1 MKNLFKKISAL
12 VLAAIM
18 VLTMC
23 SAVFADEEVLYPT
36 ARDVA
41 TIKVENVEAG
51 ATVTAYR
58 VVEPTYIENI
68 GFKEY
73 KTVDAVKTAEG
84 TPGIADPVKPTTSE
98 ILTIANRIASG
109 AIDITKLEKLSLNN
123 SAENP
128 TTYVNNNAGAGY
140 WIVLVTG
147 NVNKVYNPMLAGVYY
162 TTGSDK
168 TMTPGRIDANDDW
181 HLNDAITYEKVV
193 EVDQTVNKKITGNTA
208 KDKKGEKGD
217 DIAVGDYTEFEVTA
231 TIPGY
236 TAAYT
241 QVTYKI
247 TDTLDETLTA
257 ENTTEH
263 PVKVYVGASEA
274 DTEKYTLS
282 VSAHEITVDFDSA
295 YAIANAGNI
304 VKLTYA
310 AKLTGT
316 TKTNFNANVNKVK
329 VTYSND
335 PTVGEDAKT
344 PTKDTAY
351 KYTYHYT
358 FELGGNVN
366 GAGSDVTTEFTK
378 TGEEVIENGPTEHK
392 PLPGAKFTLTNSKT
406 GKVYEATS
414 AENTGALNF
423 KGLDAGEYT
432 LKETEA
438 PKGYSLNSTV
448 YTVIIETTY
457 NDDGTLKDYTVTIK
471 DGTTV
476 LNKITY
482 SNNGE
487 TVERENNN
495 TTVEI
500 KNTKLS
506 SLPSTGGMGTY
517 LFTIVGV
524 VLMTCAAGV
533 FFVSRRKANK

>member
-12 VLAAIM
+12 VLTAIM

-23 SAVFADEEVLYPT
+23 SAVFADGTTLSKPSAGDKASITVN
-36 ARDVA
+36 
-41 TIKVENVEAG
+41 NVEAG

-58 VVEPTYIENI
+58 VVKPVYTNE
-68 GFKEY
+68 GFEKYE
-73 KTVDAVKTAEG
+73 TVSNVTIK
-84 TPGIADPVKPTTSE
+84 DPVKPTVVE
-98 ILTIANRIASG
+98 IVNIAKGIADGTITGLDSV
-109 AIDITKLEKLSLNN
+109 TLNLDAQTG
-123 SAENP
+123 SY
-128 TTYVNNNAGAGY
+128 TTNQAGAGY
-140 WIVLVTG
+140 WVVLVTG

-162 TTGSDK
+162 SVEGSGSSNELK
-168 TMTPGRIDANDDW
+168 NEAIDASQKW
-181 HLNDAITYEKVV
+181 ELNGSIAHEKSV
-193 EVDQTVNKKITGNTA
+193 EVDQTVNKKITDNTE
-208 KDKKGEKGD
+208 KDKKGEIGD
-217 DIAVGDYTEFEVTA
+217 DIAVGDYTKFEVTA

-263 PVKVYVGASEA
+263 PVKVYVGANEA
-274 DTEKYTLS
+274 DSAKYTLK
-282 VSAHEITVDFDSA
+282 VEDHKIIVDFDSA
-295 YAIANAGNI
+295 YAITNAGKI

-335 PTVGEDAKT
+335 PTVGEDGKT
-344 PTKDTAY
+344 PTKDTAE

-358 FELGGNVN
+358 FELGGHVN

-378 TGEEVIENGPTEHK
+378 TGEEVIQGGVTEHK
-392 PLPGAKFTLTNSKT
+392 PLPGAKFTLTNVKNT
-406 GKVYEATS
+406 NKVYTATS

-438 PKGYSLNSTV
+438 PNGYSLNSTV
-448 YTVIIETTY
+448 YTVIIDTTY
-457 NDDGTLKDYTVTIK
+457 NTDNGRLATYSVTIK
-471 DGTTV
+471 DGETL

-524 VLMTCAAGV
+524 VLMTCAAGA

>member
-18 VLTMC
+18 VLSMC
-23 SAVFADEEVLYPT
+23 TAVFAEGTILTKPT
-36 ARDVA
+36 PSDKASITVNN
-41 TIKVENVEAG
+41 IEAG

-58 VVEPTYIENI
+58 VVKPIYTNE
-68 GFKEY
+68 GFEKYE
-73 KTVDAVKTAEG
+73 TVSEVTIK
-84 TPGIADPVKPTTSE
+84 DPVKPTVVE
-98 ILTIANRIASG
+98 IVNIAKGIADGTITGLDSV
-109 AIDITKLEKLSLNN
+109 TLNLDAQTG
-123 SAENP
+123 SY
-128 TTYVNNNAGAGY
+128 TTDQAGAGY
-140 WIVLVTG
+140 WVVLVTG

-162 TTGSDK
+162 SVEGSGSSNELK
-168 TMTPGRIDANDDW
+168 NEAIDASQKW
-181 HLNDAITYEKVV
+181 RLNSVTAHDKSV
-193 EVDQTVNKKITGNTA
+193 EVDQTVNKKITKNTA
-208 KDKKGEKGD
+208 EDVKGEKGD
-217 DIAVGDYTEFEVTA
+217 DIAVDDYTEFEVTA

-236 TAAYT
+236 TAAYK

-247 TDTLDETLTA
+247 TDTLDETLTT
-257 ENTTEH
+257 ENTKDH
-263 PVKVYVGASEA
+263 PVKVYVGANEA
-274 DTEKYTLS
+274 DSTRYSLT
-282 VSAHEITVDFDSA
+282 VNAHEITVDFDSA
-295 YAIANAGNI
+295 YAIANAGSI

-423 KGLDAGEYT
+423 KGLDAGTYT
-432 LKETEA
+432 LKETKA

-457 NDDGTLKDYTVTIK
+457 NNDGTLKDYAVTIK
-471 DGTTV
+471 DGNTL

-482 SNNGE
+482 SNNGKE
-487 TVERENNN
+487 VKREKEN

-524 VLMTCAAGV
+524 VLMTCAAGA

>member
-1 MKNLFKKISAL
+1 MKNLFKKIGAL
-12 VLAAIM
+12 LVAAVM
-18 VLTMC
+18 VLSMC
-23 SAVFADEEVLYPT
+23 TAVFAD
-36 ARDVA
+36 
-41 TIKVENVEAG
+41 G
-51 ATVTAYR
+51 ATLPKPSGDDKASITVKDVEENATVKAYR
-58 VVEPTYIENI
+58 VVEPVYTNE
-68 GFKEY
+68 GFEKY
-73 KTVDAVKTAEG
+73 QKVSNKKVT
-84 TPGIADPVKPTTSE
+84 IADPVKPTVVEIVNIAKGIAEGTITGLTSVT
-98 ILTIANRIASG
+98 LTRNAQSG
-109 AIDITKLEKLSLNN
+109 DY
-123 SAENP
+123 
-128 TTYVNNNAGAGY
+128 TTDQAGAGY
-140 WIVLVTG
+140 WVVLVTG

-162 TTGSDK
+162 SVEGSGSSNELK
-168 TMTPGRIDANDDW
+168 
-181 HLNDAITYEKVV
+181 NDAIYASKKWKLNNVEAHDKSV
-193 EVDQTVNKKITGNTA
+193 EVDQTVNKKITQNTA
-208 KDKKGEKGD
+208 KDIKNEKGD
-217 DIAVGDYTEFEVTA
+217 DIAVDDYTEFEVTA

-274 DTEKYTLS
+274 NTEKYTLN

-295 YAIANAGNI
+295 YAIANAGSI

-335 PTVGEDAKT
+335 PTVGTEGKT
-344 PTKDTAY
+344 PTKDTAE

-358 FELGGNVN
+358 FELDGNVN
-366 GAGSDVTTEFTK
+366 GTGSDVTTEFTK
-378 TGEEVIENGPTEHK
+378 TGEEKITGAATEHK
-392 PLPGAKFTLTNSKT
+392 PLPGAKFILTNTKT
-406 GKVYEATS
+406 GKEYETDS
-414 AENTGALNF
+414 AETTGALNF

-432 LKETEA
+432 LKETKA

-448 YTVIIETTY
+448 YTVIIATTY
-457 NDDGTLKDYTVTIK
+457 NNDGKLNDYTVTIK
-471 DGTTV
+471 DGNTL
-476 LNKITY
+476 LNEIKY

-487 TVERENNN
+487 TVKREKEN

-517 LFTIVGV
+517 LFTIIGV
-524 VLMTCAAGV
+524 VVMAGAAGA
-533 FFVSRRKANK
+533 FFISRRKGSEE